1 MSDATTQVLLWEILA
16 RQDALEA
23 NTRPKTGWVMASLIA
38 IAINL
43 FAIPYLQKHDVPYLS
58 NGLNIALDY
67 ESALA
72 IDLGILVADTITH
85 TDRTAPSLPQGLEII
100 GLTTAEASALIES
113 VRKTES
119 PGYTIRNW
127 AGYFGQW
134 QFGAEALVTVGLVK
148 RGNFEAAKRDGTLQ
162 GNGGWKGQGKWLEN
176 PNNWTIAGGLNTFLT
191 TPSIQ
196 DAAFIRL
203 CNINIQDGFRMRVL
217 SKQTPAHKI
226 AGWAKASHLKG
237 TGNARKW
244 YKYKQDSSD
253 GNGTR
258 TSTYALQA
266 ERAVQ
271 SINNIAQ
278 QPTKGTTQWI

>member
-1 MSDATTQVLLWEILA
+1 MSDATTQALLWEILA
-16 RQDALEA
+16 RQQALEA
-23 NTRPKTGWVMASLIA
+23 NTTPKTGWVMAIIIA
-38 IAINL
+38 IIINL
-43 FAIPYLQKHDVPYLS
+43 FAIPYLQKHDVPYLTT
-58 NGLNIALDY
+58 GLNTALEY
-67 ESALA
+67 EAELA

-85 TDRTAPSLPQGLEII
+85 TDRTAPSIPEGMAII
-100 GLTTAEASALIES
+100 GLNAAEASALIES
-113 VRKTES
+113 VRKSEAPS
-119 PGYTIRNW
+119 YTIRNW

-148 RGNFEAAKRDGTLQ
+148 RAEFEAAKRAGILR

-176 PNNWTIAGGLNTFLT
+176 PNNWTIPGGLNAYLK

-203 CNINIQDGFRMRVL
+203 CNTNIRDGYQMRVL
-217 SKQTPAHKI
+217 SRSTPAHKI

-237 TGNARKW
+237 TGAARRW
-244 YKYKQDSSD
+244 YKYKIDSTD
-253 GNGTR
+253 GNGTK

-271 SINNIAQ
+271 SLNNTAQ
-278 QPTKGTTQWI
+278 LTGVTQWI